1 MERNYTIATLRT
13 IATLLVIILH
23 IAGGYVNSGMDGN
36 NYDFSFWVGNVV
48 DSFSRICVPLFVLI
62 SGMFLLGRNESF
74 LQSYK
79 KRASRIAVPLIVW
92 SLIYLTYQALVNFI
106 ITGSFDVID
115 LVNSLA
121 LGVPFYHM
129 WYLYMIIGLYLLIP
143 VLNNFI
149 LPELSRGSLWSLA
162 YVFLAFGILNVGYNF
177 ILGNKP
183 IFLLWFI
190 DYLGY
195 FLLGYLIKGSAL
207 KIPLKILWGT
217 YIISSL
223 SIALLSYIT
232 AKNFHSFYFYEYLT
246 PFVIISS
253 LSIYKLFH
261 QITIKNNIL
270 SKIDHLTLGVYL
282 IHAGVLDAL
291 GLSLKAMD
299 IHVFDKPIIGIPI
312 KFSITLLISLLIAHT
327 FYKTKYLNKTI

>member
-36 NYDFSFWVGNVV
+36 NYNFSFWIGNIV

-62 SGMFLLGRNESF
+62 SGMFLLGRKEAF

-92 SLIYLTYQALVNFI
+92 SIIYVVYKALVYYIINDSFI
-106 ITGSFDVID
+106 IID
-115 LVNSLA
+115 LAESLV
-121 LGVPFYHM
+121 LGVPFYHL

-143 VLNNFI
+143 VLNNLI
-149 LPELSRGSLWSLA
+149 IPNLSRRSLWTIS
-162 YVFLAFGILNVGYNF
+162 YIFLAFGVLNVGYNF
-177 ILGNKP
+177 IFGNRP

-195 FLLGYLIKGSAL
+195 FLLGYLIKGSNL
-207 KIPLKILWGT
+207 KIPLKSLSIAYIL
-217 YIISSL
+217 SSL
-223 SIALLSYIT
+223 AIALLSYVT
-232 AKNFHSFYFYEYLT
+232 AKNFHNFYFYEYLT
-246 PFVIISS
+246 PFVIIAS

-261 QITIKNNIL
+261 QITIKENML
-270 SKIDHLTLGVYL
+270 SKIEHLTLGVYL
-282 IHAGVLDAL
+282 IHAGILDVL
-291 GLSLKAMD
+291 GLGLKGMN
-299 IHVFDKPIIGIPI
+299 IHIFDNPIIGIPV
-312 KFSITLLISLLIAHT
+312 KFSITFFISLIIAHI
-327 FYKTKYLNKTI
+327 FYKTRFLNKTI